1 MPSLRMR
8 ERKVLGCNPKMSAA
22 PFGPSILQFVC
33 CKTSNN
39 NRVYVATTAKELACR
54 GCIVVYAP
62 E

>member
-1 MPSLRMR
+1 MVVDTKTKKGVQQIPTSNVVSLR
-8 ERKVLGCNPKMSAA
+8 VSLA
-22 PFGPSILQFVC
+22 
-33 CKTSNN
+33 N

>member
-1 MPSLRMR
+1 MVVDTKT
-8 ERKVLGCNPKMSAA
+8 EKG
-22 PFGPSILQFVC
+22 LQQIP
-33 CKTSNN
+33 TSNGARSLDVSLAN